1 MTGITGVADDYL
13 AALAE
18 LDPQAAEAAGRT
30 PESQLMN
37 LSPEGFDARAALARG
52 TATAV
57 ATTTAHTPGERALAG
72 ALADRLTSEVA
83 LHDAGFT
90 TRLLAPLATPVHL
103 ARQVF
108 DNLPRQTPDD
118 WANIATHLH
127 RLPTTL
133 DQYAATLRRS
143 AQRGQLVARRQVLVV
158 AEQCASWSDTD
169 FYGRLVAGCPSG
181 PLAARLAEGAR
192 LATAATAN
200 FAAFLRTELAPAASE
215 VDGVGRE
222 LYEITSRA
230 FLGATVDLDEL
241 YAYGWAELARTAA
254 ELRTAAAECG
264 HPDVPAARTA
274 LDADPAGRVPVGPAL
289 EEWLRRRTALLTD
302 ALDGTHFDIPAA
314 TRHVE
319 CRISPAASG
328 VMYYTPP
335 DAALT
340 RPGGIWWSVPPGES
354 TVPVWRHVGTLCHEG
369 LPGHHLQH
377 AITLTLTDLHPW
389 QRTLC
394 HVHGYAEGWAHYA
407 ERLADELGLYAGPAE
422 RLGMLDGQMWRAARV
437 VIDLGLH
444 LDLPIPAGNGFTDA
458 ARWTPAVAVDLLTRV
473 AGLDAATARFEVD
486 RYLGWPAQ
494 ALAFKVGARLWQQAR
509 RDAERRAGAGF
520 DRKRFH
526 HTALALGPMGLEPL
540 RARLA
545 ETLRSGTPALDRK

>member
-1 MTGITGVADDYL
+1 MTDITAVADGYL
-13 AALAE
+13 RALAT
-18 LDPQAAEAAGRT
+18 LDPEAAEAAGRT
-30 PESQLMN
+30 PQWRLAD
-37 LSPEGFDARAALARG
+37 LSPDGFDARAELARA

-57 ATTTAHTPGERALAG
+57 AAATVTVPAERALAG
-72 ALADRLTSEVA
+72 ALADRLASEVA
-83 LHDAGFT
+83 LHEAGFT

-108 DNLPRQTPDD
+108 DNLPRTTVDD
-118 WANIATHLH
+118 WAVVAEHLH

-143 AQRGQLVARRQVLVV
+143 AGRGQLVARRQVLTV
-158 AEQCASWSDTD
+158 ADQCAAWVDAD
-169 FYGRLVAGCPSG
+169 FFGDLVAGHRSG
-181 PLAARLAEGAR
+181 PLAGRLAEGAR
-192 LATAATAN
+192 RATAATAK
-200 FAAFLRTELAPAASE
+200 FATFLRTDLAPAATE
-215 VDGVGRE
+215 VDGVGRD
-222 LYEITSRA
+222 LYQVTARA

-241 YAYGWAELARTAA
+241 YAYGWAELSRTAA
-254 ELRTAAAECG
+254 ELRAAAADCG
-264 HPDVPAARTA
+264 HPDVAAARTA
-274 LDADPAGRVPVGPAL
+274 LDADPDGRVPVGPAL
-289 EEWLRRRTALLTD
+289 EEWLTRRTALTTD
-302 ALDGTHFDIPAA
+302 LLDGTHFDIPAA
-314 TRHVE
+314 TRRVV
-319 CRISPAASG
+319 CRISPTTSG

-335 DAALT
+335 DARLT
-340 RPGGIWWSVPPGES
+340 RPAGIWWSVPPGES

-377 AITLTLTDLHPW
+377 AITLTTADLHPW

-394 HVHGYAEGWAHYA
+394 QVHGYAEGWAHYA

-458 ARWTPAVAVDLLTRV
+458 SRWSHPMAVDLLTRV

-494 ALAFKVGARLWQQAR
+494 ALAFKVGARMWQQTR
-509 RDAERRAGAGF
+509 QDAERRAGAAF

-526 HTALALGPMGLEPL
+526 HTALALGPMGLDPL
-540 RARLA
+540 RDRLA
-545 ETLRSGTPALDRK
+545 ETFRPAADSLDRK

>member
-1 MTGITGVADDYL
+1 MTDITAVADGYL
-13 AALAE
+13 RALAT
-18 LDPQAAEAAGRT
+18 LDPEAAEAAGRT
-30 PESQLMN
+30 PQWRLAD
-37 LSPEGFDARAALARG
+37 LSPDGFDARAELARA

-57 ATTTAHTPGERALAG
+57 AAATVTVPAERALAG
-72 ALADRLTSEVA
+72 ALADRLASEVA
-83 LHDAGFT
+83 LHEAGFT

-108 DNLPRQTPDD
+108 DNLPRTTVDD
-118 WANIATHLH
+118 WAVVAEHLH

-143 AQRGQLVARRQVLVV
+143 AGRGQLVARRQVLTV
-158 AEQCASWSDTD
+158 ADQCAAWVDAD
-169 FYGRLVAGCPSG
+169 FFGDLVAGHRSE
-181 PLAARLAEGAR
+181 PLAGRLAEGAR
-192 LATAATAN
+192 RATAATAK
-200 FAAFLRTELAPAASE
+200 FATFLRTDLAPPPPRSTAWAA
-215 VDGVGRE
+215 
-222 LYEITSRA
+222 TSTRSPPA
-230 FLGATVDLDEL
+230 PSSAPPST
-241 YAYGWAELARTAA
+241 WTSCTRTAGRNCPA
-254 ELRTAAAECG
+254 PPPNCGRRRPTG
-264 HPDVPAARTA
+264 HPDVAAARTA
-274 LDADPAGRVPVGPAL
+274 LDADPDGRVPVGPAL
-289 EEWLRRRTALLTD
+289 EEWLTRRTALTTD
-302 ALDGTHFDIPAA
+302 LLDGTHFDIPAA
-314 TRHVE
+314 TRRVV
-319 CRISPAASG
+319 CRISPTTSG

-335 DAALT
+335 DARLT
-340 RPGGIWWSVPPGES
+340 RPAGIWWSVPPGES

-377 AITLTLTDLHPW
+377 AITLTTADLHPW

-394 HVHGYAEGWAHYA
+394 QVHGYAEGWAHYA

-458 ARWTPAVAVDLLTRV
+458 SRWSHPMAVDLLTRV

-494 ALAFKVGARLWQQAR
+494 ALAFKVGARLWQQTR
-509 RDAERRAGAGF
+509 QDAERRAGAAF

-526 HTALALGPMGLEPL
+526 HTALALGPMGLDPL
-540 RARLA
+540 RDRLA
-545 ETLRSGTPALDRK
+545 ETFRPAADSLDRK